1 MNKLINKTWIT
12 ITIILCVVFAALFL
26 LATIRNLGPMKAI
39 LLTLAGIV
47 FIWLVYFA
55 RALIFSGFRDNENP
69 EEQ

>member
-12 ITIILCVVFAALFL
+12 ITIILCVIFTALFL
-26 LATIRNLGPMKAI
+26 LTTIRNLGPMKAI